1 MLYVLVAANLLT
13 VEAER
18 FSNTLEANTDLVR
31 GRPTY
36 RGGRPWA
43 MVLAEAG
50 GIADGP

>member
-1 MLYVLVAANLLT
+1 MLTVLVEANVLT

-18 FSNTLEANTDLVR
+18 FSNTLETDTDLVR

-43 MVLAEAG
+43 MVLAVAG
-50 GIADGP
+50 GP